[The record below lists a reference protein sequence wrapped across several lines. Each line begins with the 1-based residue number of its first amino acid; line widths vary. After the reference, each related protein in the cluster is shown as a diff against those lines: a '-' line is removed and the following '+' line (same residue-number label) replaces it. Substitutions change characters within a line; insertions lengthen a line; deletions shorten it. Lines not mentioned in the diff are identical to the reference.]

1 MTSSKTKVSVP
12 YKQLFKCSDDYLEGI
27 DEVYLVPRML
37 DYLQSAPSRRLVN
50 ISFVNLIDNM
60 LSMFHDKVFRE
71 TAAMTSSGSQFHESG
86 LSRFLHDFL
95 HVQDCFLEF
104 LDGQYL
110 KAEFR
115 FEYTQP
121 FIKAIGKV
129 TWQPPDVQFFAL
141 PERLSPSEEYRITPF
156 VPRDSLGA
164 QQVTYALPR
173 SSLNFRWDSN
183 KQYFKTIV
191 PDYAD
196 VS

>member
-1 MTSSKTKVSVP
+1 VSII
-12 YKQLFKCSDDYLEGI
+12 SDFLDHTNDYIEAV
-27 DEVYLVPRML
+27 DEVYLVPRMF
-37 DYLQSAPSRRLVN
+37 DYLCSAPSHRLID

-60 LSMFHDKVFRE
+60 LSMFHDKIFRE
-71 TAAMTSSGSQFHESG
+71 TVSATSSDSQFSDGG
-86 LSRFLHDFL
+86 LSHFLHDFL
-95 HVQDCFLEF
+95 HTQDCF

-110 KAEFR
+110 KVEFG
-115 FEYTQP
+115 FEYTEP

-129 TWQPPDVQFFAL
+129 TWQPSDVRFLAL
-141 PERLSPSEEYRITPF
+141 PERLSPGEEYRITPF

-173 SSLNFRWDSN
+173 SSLSFRWDFD
-183 KQYFKTIV
+183 KQCFRAIV